1 MTKIDLVIQTFMDW
15 SFEEQFSYIFFDSD
29 GIGFK
34 HPQVCAWSDFDNSCN
49 YELYSVDGFYV
60 TVKKDMDYGQV
71 ESFTCSNGYQLN

>member
-29 GIGFK
+29 GIEFK
-34 HPQVCAWSDFDNSCN
+34 HPQVCAWSDFDNGCN
-49 YELYSVDGFYV
+49 YELYSADGFYV

-71 ESFTCSNGYQLN
+71 ECFTCSNGYQLN